1 MFGQAVDTRKHST
14 EQQAAARQGSP
25 LAAPHLHKAATFTR
39 LPPSPAA
46 TLASCFASCLARL
59 PRSSMTDAGAA
70 RHSCQPHHQ
79 APLASVNLTPHHPPP
94 PTPPAPSSAAEME
107 SIARISDLL
116 ESARELTLDAASAAR
131 SSRASSRPLDRN
143 QIKKLLDSRNDR
155 EILEG
160 LRRVISMMYRAQK
173 TLPFFSSVVKNVASP
188 NIEIKKLVYIYL
200 IHHAEQEPDLALLS
214 INTIQKSLSD
224 TSPQVRAL
232 ALKTMSGI
240 RVPVIS
246 QIVSL
251 AIKKGVADMSPF

>member
-1 MFGQAVDTRKHST
+1 
-14 EQQAAARQGSP
+14 
-25 LAAPHLHKAATFTR
+25 
-39 LPPSPAA
+39 
-46 TLASCFASCLARL
+46 
-59 PRSSMTDAGAA
+59 
-70 RHSCQPHHQ
+70 
-79 APLASVNLTPHHPPP
+79 
-94 PTPPAPSSAAEME
+94 ME

-116 ESARELTLDAASAAR
+116 ESARELTLDAASAARSSRTSSRPLDRNQIKKLLDSRNDREVLEGLRRVISLTLDAASAAR

-224 TSPQVRAL
+224 TNPHVRAL
-232 ALKTMSGI
+232 ALKTM
-240 RVPVIS
+240 
-246 QIVSL
+246 
-251 AIKKGVADMSPF
+251 ASPT